1 MDREKIME
9 KLNEVFREVFDN
21 ESITVSDSTTA
32 KDINEWDSLT
42 HITLIS
48 EIEEEF
54 EVEFEMEDV
63 TQMKNVGE
71 IADKIAGLI

>member
-71 IADKIAGLI
+71 IADKIAGLL